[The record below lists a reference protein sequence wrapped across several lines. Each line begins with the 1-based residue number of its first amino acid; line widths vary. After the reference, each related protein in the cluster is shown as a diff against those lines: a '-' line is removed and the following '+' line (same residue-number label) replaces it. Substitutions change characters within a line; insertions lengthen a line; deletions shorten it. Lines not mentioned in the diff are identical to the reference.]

1 MTREMERQR
10 RKSDGVDISSNIIK
24 IKSGRILLERRR
36 GRKRERERMEKGD
49 RARKREGRK
58 RQGFSLAR

>member
-24 IKSGRILLERRR
+24 IKSGRIQREREEEEKKREKE
-36 GRKRERERMEKGD
+36 RKREDG
-49 RARKREGRK
+49 EGR
-58 RQGFSLAR
+58 